1 MGTDTAVNQRAAER
15 FEVEIPVRMQGGEAS
30 ATQNLSSTGM
40 LIEASSAPEIGAEVD
55 MTLQYVVDGQEFAL
69 RCHGEVVRVQQQGN
83 GYRVGVRLREPL
95 FTEAELA
102 FLP

>member
-1 MGTDTAVNQRAAER
+1 MRTDTAVNQRTAER
-15 FEVEIPVRMQGGEAS
+15 FEVEIPVRINGSEEC

-40 LIEASSAPEIGAEVD
+40 LIDASSAPDIGAEVD
-55 MTLQYVVDGQEFAL
+55 MTLQYLVDGQDFAL
-69 RCHGEVVRVQQQGN
+69 RCRGEVVRVQRSGN
-83 GYRVGVRLREPL
+83 GYRVAVRMHQPL

>member
-1 MGTDTAVNQRAAER
+1 MQTDTAVNQRAAER
-15 FEVEIPVRMQGGEAS
+15 FEVEIPVRMDGGGES

-40 LIEASSAPEIGAEVD
+40 LIDAASAPEIGAQVD
-55 MTLQYVVDGQEFAL
+55 MTLQYFVDGQDFAL
-69 RCHGEVVRVQQQGN
+69 RCHGEVVRVQRQGN
-83 GYRVGVRLREPL
+83 GYRVAVRLHEPL

>member
-1 MGTDTAVNQRAAER
+1 
-15 FEVEIPVRMQGGEAS
+15 MQGGGAS

-40 LIEASSAPEIGAEVD
+40 LIEASSAPEIGAQVD
-55 MTLQYVVDGQEFAL
+55 MTLQYLVDGQEFAL

-83 GYRVGVRLREPL
+83 GYRVAVRLHEPL